1 MSIADRDA
9 ATAAT
14 PHDATLRWVLRDG
27 RSPHVLLFTT
37 DCNVVQDARGRWTL
51 TVSRGDS
58 TLVSQT
64 CDSQSDALVRAEELQ
79 QILLQFG
86 WTNRPSA

>member
-1 MSIADRDA
+1 MIAAESVDS
-9 ATAAT
+9 
-14 PHDATLRWVLRDG
+14 TLLWVLRDG
-27 RSPHVLLFTT
+27 RTPHVLPFTT
-37 DCNVVQDARGRWTL
+37 DCNVGQDMRGRWTL

-64 CDSQSDALVRAEELQ
+64 CDSKADALVRAEELQ
-79 QILLQFG
+79 QILLKFG

>member
-1 MSIADRDA
+1 MI
-9 ATAAT
+9 TAEQM
-14 PHDATLRWVLRDG
+14 DSTLLWVLRDG
-27 RSPHVLLFTT
+27 RMPHGLPMTT
-37 DCNVVQDARGRWTL
+37 DCNVGQDGRGRWTL

-64 CDSQSDALVRAEELQ
+64 CDSRADALVRAHELQ

>member
-1 MSIADRDA
+1 MILS
-9 ATAAT
+9 
-14 PHDATLRWVLRDG
+14 PHSNTQLLWVLRDG
-27 RSPHVLLFTT
+27 RTRHTLPFTT
-37 DCNVVQDARGRWTL
+37 DCNVSQDANGRWTL
-51 TVSRGDS
+51 TVSRGDA

>member
-1 MSIADRDA
+1 MIPAGS
-9 ATAAT
+9 
-14 PHDATLRWVLRDG
+14 LNSGLMWVLRDG
-27 RSPHVLLFTT
+27 RTPHMLPFTT
-37 DCNVVQDARGRWTL
+37 DCNVGQDERGRWTL

-64 CDSQSDALVRAEELQ
+64 CDSQTDALVRAEELQ
-79 QILLQFG
+79 QILLRFG